1 MREILSSLKEK
12 KLIAVIRAESPES
25 ALTIC
30 KACVKGG
37 IDVIEI
43 TYSVPK
49 ASEVISEVKRLLG
62 EQIALGA
69 GTVLD
74 PETAKNA
81 IEAGAEY
88 IVGPNLSINTA
99 RLCSRYAIPYVPGIM
114 TPTEAATALE
124 NGMQLVK
131 AFPANVV
138 GPGFI
143 KALKGPLPQIE
154 VIPTGGITK
163 ENIAEWLKAGAF
175 AVGVGGALTKGSPEE
190 ITAKARDLADI
201 VSGIAQ

>member
-1 MREILSSLKEK
+1 MTEILNSLKEK
-12 KLIAVIRAESPES
+12 RLIAVIRAESPES

-37 IDVIEI
+37 IDIIEI

-49 ASEVISEVKRLLG
+49 ASEVIGEVKRLMG

-81 IEAGAEY
+81 IEAGAEF
-88 IVGPNLSINTA
+88 IVGPNLSISTA

-114 TPTEAATALE
+114 TPTEAVTALE
-124 NGMQLVK
+124 NGMHLVK

-154 VIPTGGITK
+154 VIPTGGISK

-175 AVGVGGALTKGSPEE
+175 AIGVGGSLTKGSSEE
-190 ITAKARDLADI
+190 ITGKAREL
-201 VSGIAQ
+201 VTIASSFAG